1 MDIFSLYSS
10 VTNKEMSSSYF
21 RLHVSSAFSKL
32 EPDKLLKVHLHDIFV
47 LNWFGQ
53 KKPSKLLII
62 HLNYFWIWLRIKRD
76 IQIFMHSGYSQ
87 HVDSFIPR
95 ILAIQNV
102 SFCAFSVSDSFILH
116 ILRNKQWRCKILET
130 FCVFSVYE
138 MFPSADSQYIDS
150 YITTHSRYMLNS
162 LYLLSTYIKFHT
174 ASYPETKFFLRLSRN
189 FPYSQWMHSIH

>member
-62 HLNYFWIWLRIKRD
+62 HLNYFWIWLRIKWD

-87 HVDSFIPR
+87 YVDSFIPR

-130 FCVFSVYE
+130 FCV
-138 MFPSADSQYIDS
+138 
-150 YITTHSRYMLNS
+150 S
-162 LYLLSTYIKFHT
+162 LYMKWFLLQILSILIVSSHIFSLYVKFT
-174 ASYPETKFFLRLSRN
+174 LLII
-189 FPYSQWMHSIH
+189 SIHQIS